1 MTLVL
6 VAAFFGIWVGA
17 TLVIDARQRA
27 RLPRLEDRLQPHV
40 QQNEAWVDGVEE
52 WLQRQ

>member
-17 TLVIDARQRA
+17 TLAIDARQRA
-27 RLPRLEDRLQPHV
+27 RRPRLEDRLQPHV
-40 QQNEAWVDGVEE
+40 RRDEAWVDDVEE